1 MSFLVK
7 ISYVLF
13 ELCHQ
18 AWRLREE
25 DRMKELIDRRLSLQI
40 DDEIEIQRI
49 LDIAFLCVYTSAE
62 KRPLM
67 SRVVAML
74 QGDMDF
80 ESSELSR
87 FRDESRLDKRSEAT
101 LPFASSTSRATPSS
115 STDFYRNSPHFI
127 GSTPSGSR
135 DSLLSIVSRTIEMP
149 HVEPP
154 DVLR

>member
-1 MSFLVK
+1 M
-7 ISYVLF
+7 
-13 ELCHQ
+13 
-18 AWRLREE
+18 REE
-25 DRMKELIDRRLSLQI
+25 ERIKELIDKSLSLQI

-62 KRPLM
+62 KRPIM

-74 QGDMDF
+74 QGDIDF
-80 ESSELSR
+80 ESSELGR
-87 FRDESRLDKRSEAT
+87 FRDESRLDKRLEGAVRFVSS
-101 LPFASSTSRATPSS
+101 ASNAIPSS
-115 STDFYRNSPHFI
+115 STDFYRNSPLFI

-135 DSLLSIVSRTIEMP
+135 DSLLSSMSRTIEMP